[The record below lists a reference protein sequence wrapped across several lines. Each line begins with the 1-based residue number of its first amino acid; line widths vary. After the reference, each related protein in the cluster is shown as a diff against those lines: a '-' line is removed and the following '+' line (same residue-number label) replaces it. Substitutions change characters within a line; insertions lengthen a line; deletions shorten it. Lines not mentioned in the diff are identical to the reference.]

1 MRSPAGMKV
10 CLSWKFGRHLGYMK
24 HVSYPKIIRGVMNMH
39 LHSGKDENT
48 GWIIFI
54 QAMAFE
60 YDDDDELISC
70 LDSSVR
76 LHTNA
81 EEVSIGLDYSEV
93 NNALHFR

>member
-1 MRSPAGMKV
+1 MRSPAGIKV
-10 CLSWKFGRHLGYMK
+10 CLSWKFGRHLGYIK
-24 HVSYPKIIRGVMNMH
+24 HVSYPKIIRGIMNMH

-48 GWIIFI
+48 GWSIFI
-54 QAMAFE
+54 QAMASTLKIDHE
-60 YDDDDELISC
+60 RTPC

-76 LHTNA
+76 IYNTA